1 MTFELYYDIEW
12 VQRGAYFV
20 HHRRRFVQT
29 WNTVAGLGLS
39 TGVVL
44 DAGGVG
50 PVATYLGSMGWE
62 VRGTEVDLRGPLPF
76 PDQCIDLVLCT
87 EVIEHIKDVD
97 SSELRDL
104 EAFNYSGVESML
116 CEMRRT
122 LRPEGLLLVT
132 TPNAASMHMLAK
144 WIYGQLLLADPQHV
158 REFTLA
164 DLDRVALKCGLRTVW
179 SRTMDSWNLGGDE
192 VVDRVAEVLQ
202 SLPSMPQLERGDN
215 IVALFARD

>member
-1 MTFELYYDIEW
+1 MSFFEDIIINLGQE
-12 VQRGAYFV
+12 GMYFFFK
-20 HHRRRFVQT
+20 R
-29 WNTVAGLGLS
+29 LG
-39 TGVVL
+39 
-44 DAGGVG
+44 
-50 PVATYLGSMGWE
+50 
-62 VRGTEVDLRGPLPF
+62 
-76 PDQCIDLVLCT
+76 
-87 EVIEHIKDVD
+87 
-97 SSELRDL
+97 
-104 EAFNYSGVESML
+104 
-116 CEMRRT
+116 
-122 LRPEGLLLVT
+122 
-132 TPNAASMHMLAK
+132 MLAK

>member
-1 MTFELYYDIEW
+1 
-12 VQRGAYFV
+12 
-20 HHRRRFVQT
+20 
-29 WNTVAGLGLS
+29 
-39 TGVVL
+39 
-44 DAGGVG
+44 
-50 PVATYLGSMGWE
+50 
-62 VRGTEVDLRGPLPF
+62 
-76 PDQCIDLVLCT
+76 
-87 EVIEHIKDVD
+87 
-97 SSELRDL
+97 
-104 EAFNYSGVESML
+104 
-116 CEMRRT
+116 MRRT

-144 WIYGQLLLADPQHV
+144 WIYGELLLADPQHV